1 MKKILVLPCIF
12 VVVGL
17 FLWWINGGAKQEI
30 TPPASLDANTTAEK
44 QTTPNVRDIKFSQ
57 AVSPKS
63 GLLLYDPVVVTPC
76 NLVPLQEQN
85 ISSQVDG
92 IIEDVLVDL
101 GQQVEQG
108 QLLAKLDDHQVRAQ
122 ADLLRIRA
130 MSESAQRIAQSQH
143 DEADSKVTYATKANE
158 NGLIAV
164 PELEFKTYILQRER
178 YAQEVKKAREEQEI
192 ARKELEKT
200 NVIVDLHQLKSG
212 INGEVVKVFKRPG
225 EAVRQAEPLF
235 RVANCERIR
244 IEGLCKVQQAD
255 LLRVGMTALV
265 EPELRGEQLTE
276 MTGHTAPITSLAIS
290 GDGQLLASASEDRT
304 VILWGW
310 PQGNRLCLL
319 PHPGEVNA
327 VAFAPARNQSGD
339 VLLMTGSGDGQAR
352 LWHIAAGG
360 AVKAPIVFAQ
370 GHENAIRAVA
380 FSRDGQW
387 CATGGEDKRIG
398 IWEVATGKHLYWVTT
413 EEGASSVHKG
423 AVTSLS
429 FTPDGHLV
437 SAGRDNC
444 LRVWQINATSA
455 NFIDQISGRT
465 GEVSQFSVSPDGNQL
480 LFDHGEELRLL
491 DRRTWD
497 SLGSFRSQRQG
508 RFAGMAHFSPTGKLV
523 LTTANNGR
531 VQLWKVPAFAAAT
544 QRLLNLNSYEVRY
557 FSPPNA
563 LPITCGAFAPD
574 EKVIFTGGVDK
585 VIRVWPVPPEAD
597 WYHPLEAT
605 ITYIGTQVERGT
617 DTLRLRAEMDNPLEP
632 GRRLRPGTFATLKIY
647 PPVEKGDRSSE

>member
-1 MKKILVLPCIF
+1 MKKMLVVLCLF
-12 VVVGL
+12 AVGL
-17 FLWWINGGAKQEI
+17 LLWWLCGETKQEI
-30 TPPASLDANTTAEK
+30 SMSASPTANTTEE
-44 QTTPNVRDIKFSQ
+44 TTPATRDIKF
-57 AVSPKS
+57 AKATAPKS
-63 GLLLYDPVVVTPC
+63 GLPVYDPVIVTPC

-92 IIEDVLVDL
+92 ILEEVLVDL

-108 QLLAKLDDHQVRAQ
+108 QLLARLDNHQVRAQ

-130 MSESAQRIAQSQH
+130 LSESAQRIAQAQH
-143 DEADSKVTYATKANE
+143 DEAESKVTYATKANE

-200 NVIVDLHQLKSG
+200 SVILDLHQIKCG
-212 INGEVVKVFKRPG
+212 IAGEVVKVLKRPG

-276 MTGHTAPITSLAIS
+276 LAGHTAPITSLAIS
-290 GDGQLLASASEDRT
+290 SDGQLLASASEDRT

-310 PQGNRLCLL
+310 PRGNRLCLL
-319 PHPGEVNA
+319 PHTAEVNA
-327 VAFAPARNQSGD
+327 VAFAPSRSQGD
-339 VLLMTGSGDGQAR
+339 DILLLTGAGDGQAR

-360 AVKAPIVFAQ
+360 SVKAPIVLAQ
-370 GHENAIRAVA
+370 GHESAIRAVA

-398 IWEVATGKHLYWVTT
+398 IWEAATGKHLYWVTT
-413 EEGASSVHKG
+413 EEGAWSVHKG

-429 FTPDGHLV
+429 FTPDGQLV

-455 NFIDQISGRT
+455 SLIDQISGRT

-497 SLGSFRSQRQG
+497 ALGSFRSQRQG
-508 RFAGMAHFSPTGKLV
+508 RFAGLAHFSPTGKLV
-523 LTTANNGR
+523 LTSANNGR

-544 QRLLNLNSYEVRY
+544 KRLPNLNSYEVRY

-563 LPITCGAFAPD
+563 LPITCGTFAPD
-574 EKVIFTGGVDK
+574 GRVVFTGGVDK
-585 VIRVWPVPPEAD
+585 LIRVWPVPPEAD
-597 WYHPLEAT
+597 WYQPLEAT

-647 PPVEKGDRSSE
+647 PSVEKGDRNSE